1 MTDHTRLSPWALSI
15 PESCHPG
22 LSRWAK
28 LDDQSGPN
36 EMSELNHTEVE
47 VAVRSAFTARG
58 GPEEINLQ
66 RLVVLNEAPSGI
78 S

>member
-1 MTDHTRLSPWALSI
+1 
-15 PESCHPG
+15 
-22 LSRWAK
+22 
-28 LDDQSGPN
+28 
-36 EMSELNHTEVE
+36 MSELNHTEVE